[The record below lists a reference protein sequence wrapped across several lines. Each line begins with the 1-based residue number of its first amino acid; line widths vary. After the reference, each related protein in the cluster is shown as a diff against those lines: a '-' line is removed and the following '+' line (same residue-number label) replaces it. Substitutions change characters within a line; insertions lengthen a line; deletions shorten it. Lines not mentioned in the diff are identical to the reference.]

1 MKIASI
7 VATGLITLGLA
18 AGSGTAGA
26 ADGVGQLSKIVSYR
40 DLNLDTTAGAK
51 VLYAR
56 IRSAA
61 FEVCAPFD
69 GGELARKVRWHSCYD
84 HAVESAV
91 AQVDKPSLTA
101 LHSERNKTP
110 LKG

>member
-7 VATGLITLGLA
+7 VAASLITLGFA
-18 AGSGTAGA
+18 AGASA
-26 ADGVGQLSKIVSYR
+26 ADDIEQLSKIVRYG
-40 DLNLDTTAGAK
+40 DLNLETTAGAK

-61 FEVCAPFD
+61 GEVCAPFE
-69 GGELARKVRWHSCYD
+69 GRELTRQVRWHSCYD

-101 LHSERNKTP
+101 LHSDRNKASV
-110 LKG
+110 KG